1 MRRTVLAQYNPIV
14 CSNKSTM
21 TSNDSIL
28 SFYDGQSHCLVTDIL
43 VPGYTIEEEFIRLI
57 GFANFK
63 KIRDFISK
71 VSSHSINLHYP
82 TFDLKT
88 PLLEVVRRG
97 DVQILALL
105 IEKIP
110 VCLDDTT
117 TQPYGKTVLMSAAY
131 ITRNPEILQ
140 LLLKKGADIKKL
152 DNRGW
157 TCLQYA
163 IVGERLKN
171 VETLLDFGLDINIRD
186 YNDRTPLMIA
196 VLFSN
201 VDVLLLLL
209 NRGADV
215 TAKDQTGFTALQLA
229 ILRKK
234 RDAAIL
240 LIKRGSDVNLST
252 PLTKISLRKLS
263 EITLPNLLP
272 SIQYEEDAL
281 DCENQD

>member
-71 VSSHSINLHYP
+71 VHSINLHYP

-140 LLLKKGADIKKL
+140 LLVKKGADIKKL

-171 VETLLDFGLDINIRD
+171 VETLLDFGLDINVRD

-196 VLFSN
+196 
-201 VDVLLLLL
+201 
-209 NRGADV
+209 
-215 TAKDQTGFTALQLA
+215 AKDQTGFTALQLA

>member
-1 MRRTVLAQYNPIV
+1 MY
-14 CSNKSTM
+14 
-21 TSNDSIL
+21 
-28 SFYDGQSHCLVTDIL
+28 
-43 VPGYTIEEEFIRLI
+43 
-57 GFANFK
+57 
-63 KIRDFISK
+63 
-71 VSSHSINLHYP
+71 
-82 TFDLKT
+82 
-88 PLLEVVRRG
+88 LL
-97 DVQILALL
+97 
-105 IEKIP
+105 
-110 VCLDDTT
+110 
-117 TQPYGKTVLMSAAY
+117 
-131 ITRNPEILQ
+131 
-140 LLLKKGADIKKL
+140 
-152 DNRGW
+152 
-157 TCLQYA
+157 
-163 IVGERLKN
+163 
-171 VETLLDFGLDINIRD
+171 
-186 YNDRTPLMIA
+186 